1 MGGQG
6 RAEKAAD
13 DGLGCSGSGAGGVGA
28 DREASEGRGDGDGG
42 TGGSSSSKS
51 LDAVRDAQ
59 GAASPVVGAHA
70 ATSTSQH
77 AATARMATSGDG
89 QRPVRANAGA
99 QGLTNSRQLLATAAQ
114 RQSADKVGVG
124 EDRTV
129 AGLAGAS
136 HGDGSRDSAAGVSH
150 MESGRATQ
158 DAASSGAAS
167 SDVTLSNDVALSSIL
182 PESLRPDQAS
192 VIRQLSL
199 ARAEHRPEEP
209 TNIAA
214 LAALLPEQ
222 DIGLQ
227 REVQVQ
233 AGLGVHGPALSA
245 RQPSRGHSRLESVLM
260 QLLAEAQG
268 GAQSSDVLVEHLR
281 AQLRS
286 EDVVLECAR
295 LGLHFPGASAALSAS
310 AGGSAQ
316 VGDGGIGNPRSVLDL
331 QGKLSAMLAA
341 ALQAEGYDA
350 GAGAA
355 IPVGAP
361 DKMPNSETNDLGP
374 LTASKAS
381 LPSKGLALDERRQND
396 VSNTHLTGSA
406 PVVARHAQL
415 PQLSQLSPTNS
426 GATGAFSGGVGALGL
441 DALLG
446 AKPLAN
452 LEPSPSGV
460 LRLLNAGSGS
470 SVSAALLSTLL
481 CVCVCTYAR
490 VCVCVYVCM
499 YICMCVCV
507 YVCICMYVCMYVCMC
522 VCMCVCVYVCMYVC
536 MCVCVCVCVCAYA
549 HTQVSYT

>member
-1 MGGQG
+1 VGGQG

-199 ARAEHRPEEP
+199 SRAEHRPEEP

-310 AGGSAQ
+310 AGGSGGIGAQ
-316 VGDGGIGNPRSVLDL
+316 VGDGGIGGIGNPRSVLDL

-381 LPSKGLALDERRQND
+381 LPSKGLALDEGGKMMLATRT
-396 VSNTHLTGSA
+396 SPA
-406 PVVARHAQL
+406 PR
-415 PQLSQLSPTNS
+415 LSS
-426 GATGAFSGGVGALGL
+426 LGML
-441 DALLG
+441 NC
-446 AKPLAN
+446 PN
-452 LEPSPSGV
+452 CPNCRPRTLEPQARSVGV
-460 LRLLNAGSGS
+460 LAHWGWTRCWGQSRLQTS
-470 SVSAALLSTLL
+470 SLRRAVCCDCSTRAVAA
-481 CVCVCTYAR
+481 R
-490 VCVCVYVCM
+490 
-499 YICMCVCV
+499 
-507 YVCICMYVCMYVCMC
+507 
-522 VCMCVCVYVCMYVC
+522 
-536 MCVCVCVCVCAYA
+536 
-549 HTQVSYT
+549 